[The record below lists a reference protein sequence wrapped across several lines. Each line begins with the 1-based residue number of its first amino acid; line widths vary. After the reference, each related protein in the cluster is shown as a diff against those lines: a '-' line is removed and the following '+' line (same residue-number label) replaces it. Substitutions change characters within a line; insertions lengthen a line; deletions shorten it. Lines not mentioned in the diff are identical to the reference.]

1 MMNTVRVLGF
11 MLLVSPAMAACSF
24 VTSAAGSLVGNVGA
38 DIVKEKGI
46 FKELAEEKKAD
57 D

>member
-1 MMNTVRVLGF
+1 MMNTVRMISLILLG
-11 MLLVSPAMAACSF
+11 MYSMSACAF
-24 VTSAAGSLVGNVGA
+24 ITSAAGSLVGNIGA

-46 FKELAEEKKAD
+46 FKEAEEKKAD